1 MKISMTRF
9 EFVHT
14 LKNEL
19 KRLDGTRDKRGEER
33 KLQIT
38 SFELQRS
45 VVG

>member
-1 MKISMTRF
+1 MTRF
-9 EFVHT
+9 EFVHNT

-19 KRLDGTRDKRGEER
+19 NRLDGTRDKRGVER